1 MAAEIERVFLLRA
14 LPVSM
19 PSGEVWRIDQGY
31 LPRTSEAGSG
41 ATGSIGASGVP
52 VGPNALEG
60 RLRRITHQD
69 GAIEFIHTIKS
80 GLGLVRQETEGRID
94 AETFERE
101 WPRTVGRRLQK
112 VRTRIPVGDYTWEI
126 DRFIGLPLVLAECE
140 LPTIDAP
147 LTIPDWLAP
156 FIVREVTEEPAFRNA
171 ELALRAGLLP
181 GQ

>member
-1 MAAEIERVFLLRA
+1 MAAEIERVFLLLA
-14 LPVSM
+14 PPVSM
-19 PSGEVWRIDQGY
+19 PCGDVWHIDQGY
-31 LPRTSEAGSG
+31 LPRTLGAGLG
-41 ATGSIGASGVP
+41 ATGSTTGSSIS

-69 GAIEFIHTIKS
+69 GSVEFIHTIKS
-80 GLGLVRQETEGRID
+80 GLGLVREEIERHID
-94 AETFERE
+94 AETFDRE

-112 VRTRIPVGDYTWEI
+112 VRTRIPVGGLTWEI
-126 DRFIGLPLVLAECE
+126 DQFIGLPLVLAECE
-140 LPTIDAP
+140 LPTTDTP